1 MKLLFLFA
9 PLLALLPPAFAA
21 EPPNI
26 VFIFSD
32 DHALEATG
40 CYDSWISEHA
50 ETPNIDRIAKEGI
63 RFLNY
68 CCNNSICSPS
78 RATFVTG
85 QYSHKNGVTQ
95 LNGAINE
102 SSPKYP
108 ALLGA
113 NNYQTGLFGKWH
125 LKTVPEF
132 YQHYEVVSGQGKYF
146 DPTFISREGTEKTKG
161 YSSDVY
167 TDHALQWLEAREK
180 DKPFLLCLQFK
191 APHHDYSYPERYDD
205 LYADITFPE
214 PPTLHED
221 CAKTSPRM
229 RAPYWGRMAYN
240 RAYYGRHW
248 KDTKPPMREV
258 KDHSDLREVASAAYQ
273 HMMLKY
279 LRCVKAVDDNIGR
292 VLDALEQQDLEDN
305 TLVVYTSDQGYWL
318 GQHGFYD
325 KRLILEGSLRMPF
338 VARYPGKINPGS
350 ICEKICNNT
359 DWAPTVLDYA
369 GVDIPASMQGRSL
382 RPLLEGKE
390 VDDWRTATWYSYWGG
405 VPNHWGVRTETHTYI
420 RYPGTDEV
428 ELYDL
433 ETDREQVRNVA
444 SDPDYADALAACEK
458 TLQAMIK
465 EVDISAAE
473 LPQTEGRARH
483 IVAPW
488 TPEGGNPDE
497 QRKKREREQKKKANE
512 RKKAAEK
519 KKAS

>member
-1 MKLLFLFA
+1 MKFLR
-9 PLLALLPPAFAA
+9 PLLALFIFLQLAHA
-21 EPPNI
+21 EKPPNI
-26 VFIFSD
+26 VFMFSD

-40 CYDSWISEHA
+40 CYESWISEHA
-50 ETPNIDRIAKEGI
+50 ETPNIDRIASEGM

-78 RATFVTG
+78 RASFVTG
-85 QYSHKNGVTQ
+85 QYSHKNGVTK
-95 LNGAINE
+95 LNGAINIT
-102 SSPKYP
+102 SSKYP

-125 LKTVPEF
+125 LKTVPDF
-132 YQHYEVVSGQGKYF
+132 YQHYEVVKGQGSYF
-146 DPTFISREGTEKTKG
+146 DPTFISRDGSEKTTG
-161 YSSDVY
+161 YSSDIY
-167 TDHALQWLEAREK
+167 TDHALDWLAKRDE
-180 DKPFLLCLQFK
+180 DKPFLMCLQFK

-205 LYADITFPE
+205 LYADLTFPE

-221 CAKTSPRM
+221 CKKTSPRM

-248 KDTKPPMREV
+248 KDTKPPMRDV

-292 VLDALEQQDLEDN
+292 VLDVLEKEGLEQN

-338 VARYPGKINPGS
+338 VARLPGKIKAGS
-350 ICEKICNNT
+350 VCEKICNNT

-369 GVDIPASMQGRSL
+369 GIEIPKAMQGHSL
-382 RPLLEGKE
+382 RPLLEGAE
-390 VDDWRTATWYSYWGG
+390 PDDWRKATWYSYWGG
-405 VPNHWGVRTETHTYI
+405 VPNHWGVRTEDHTYI

-433 ETDREQVRNVA
+433 KNDREQVRNVA
-444 SDPDYADALAACEK
+444 DDPAYASARAACET
-458 TLQAMIK
+458 TLQQLMV
-465 EVDISAAE
+465 EVDISVDE
-473 LPQTEGRARH
+473 LPEKEQRAKH
-483 IVAPW
+483 IIAPW
-488 TPEGGNPDE
+488 TPDGGNPDE
-497 QRKKREREQKKKANE
+497 KRKQREKREREQQKNQ
-512 RKKAAEK
+512 